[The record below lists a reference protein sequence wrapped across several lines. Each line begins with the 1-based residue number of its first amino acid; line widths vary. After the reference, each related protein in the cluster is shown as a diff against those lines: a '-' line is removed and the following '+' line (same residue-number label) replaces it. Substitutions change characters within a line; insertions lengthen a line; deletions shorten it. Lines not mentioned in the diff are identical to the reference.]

1 MVDAQLDAFQ
11 RERLKIQLNPLNVP
25 ADQFVT
31 GGRAWL
37 MCRAG
42 EADPDQF
49 SIPGGIS
56 GLRFVQGNL
65 IRDFLALNK
74 IEILPWDGWGLM
86 AEDDESAGVCEV
98 ELMDRIAR
106 LTLGGNE
113 AFAQIRALYENDSR
127 LRMPPDW
134 QP

>member
-11 RERLKIQLNPLNVP
+11 CERLGIQFDPLNVP
-25 ADQFVT
+25 SDQFVT

-42 EADPDQF
+42 EADPGKF
-49 SIPGGIS
+49 GIFD
-56 GLRFVQGNL
+56 LHELAFVRGNL
-65 IRDFLALNK
+65 IRDFLALSK

-86 AEDDESAGVCEV
+86 AEDDESAATYEV
-98 ELMDRIAR
+98 ELMDRIASF
-106 LTLGGNE
+106 TLASGE
-113 AFAQIRALYENDSR
+113 AFAQIRALYENDPR
-127 LRMPPDW
+127 LGMPPGW